1 MSDDPNIASTMTE
14 EEIRE
19 MLEDLAS
26 KGAKPGAWGK
36 TVPGKHTHP
45 FVERQKESLES
56 MKKVFE
62 AQVQKDQEQ
71 IEALQ
76 EMLQRLKHG
85 GGSYRG

>member
-1 MSDDPNIASTMTE
+1 MSDDPTISEAMTE
-14 EEIRE
+14 EEIQR
-19 MLEDLAS
+19 MLGDLKK
-26 KGAKPGAWGK
+26 KGAEPGAWGK
-36 TVPGKHTHP
+36 TVPGKHSHP
-45 FVERQKESLES
+45 FVERQKASLES

-62 AQVQKDQEQ
+62 AQVQQDQEQ